1 MDTMRVFVTGATGF
15 IGSAVVR
22 ELLDAGHRVVGL
34 ARSDKSAAALAEAGA
49 DVHHGDLDDLDSLR
63 EGAGLADGVI
73 HLAFKHDFSNF
84 EAAAAADSLAIEA
97 MGAALKGTGKPFVA
111 TSGTLMLMPGILGT
125 EEQASTQSTPR
136 RSEEAALVLAGH
148 GVRSSIV
155 RLAPSVHGEGEQ
167 GFVPTL
173 IGIARQ
179 KGFSAYVGDG
189 RNRWPAVHR
198 LDAAR
203 LFRLVLEKGDTGA
216 IYHGVADEGVP
227 FRDIAGV
234 IGRQLNLPVRSI
246 TREEADAHFGWL
258 SFAAST
264 DNPTSSALTKERLGW
279 QPVYPSLIA
288 DLEQGHY
295 FNN

>member
-1 MDTMRVFVTGATGF
+1 MNVFITGATGF

-22 ELLDAGHRVVGL
+22 ELLTAGHRVVGL
-34 ARSDKSAAALAEAGA
+34 ARSDKAAAALSAAGA
-49 DVHHGDLDDLDSLR
+49 VVHLGDLDDLDSLR
-63 EGAGLADGVI
+63 EGAELADGVI
-73 HLAFKHDFSNF
+73 HLAFKHDFTNF
-84 EAAAAADSLAIEA
+84 AAAASADSLAIRT
-97 MGAALKGTGKPFVA
+97 MGAALKGTGKPLVV
-111 TSGTLMLMPGILGT
+111 TSGTLMLMPGTLGT
-125 EEQASTQSTPR
+125 EEQASGQSTPR
-136 RSEEAALVLAGH
+136 RSEEAALALVEH

-173 IGIARQ
+173 IGIARE
-179 KGFSAYVGDG
+179 KGVSAYVENGL
-189 RNRWPAVHR
+189 NRWPAVHR

-234 IGRQLNLPVRSI
+234 IGRHLNLPVLSI

-258 SFAAST
+258 AFAAST

-279 QPVYPSLIA
+279 QPMYPALIP

-295 FNN
+295 FNS